1 MMGIATAACAF
12 CVAQSANAADTSV
25 SDGINTTVNSSN
37 ANSYAANPSKNQH
50 GGGGVLVGPPQNP
63 LKNIIPPILMKLQK
77 LIMMLLNLLNL

>member
-1 MMGIATAACAF
+1 MSKRTNIILTSTMMGIATAACAF

-50 GGGGVLVGPPQNP
+50 GGGGL
-63 LKNIIPPILMKLQK
+63 LPIALP
-77 LIMMLLNLLNL
+77 

>member
-37 ANSYAANPSKNQH
+37 ANSYATNPSKNQH
-50 GGGGVLVGPPQNP
+50 GGGGFR
-63 LKNIIPPILMKLQK
+63 
-77 LIMMLLNLLNL
+77 